1 MACGDAYRNLI
12 VTSTGLSLAN
22 PYDDVPSFT
31 DYEEW
36 KERARELSITAQR
49 QHDTLG
55 EVENRA
61 TPGSFPVWN
70 AIVERRNEMVDKYD
84 ALPSTFLNFEP
95 ATNIS
100 AAIAVC
106 LDAACVIDL
115 SNTGIVGFGET
126 PPVIPGAPPARKPDG
141 VFSGT
146 FGELKTLVLI
156 GAVVVGAAVIVPR
169 LRRR

>member
-1 MACGDAYRNLI
+1 MACGDRFHSLI

-36 KERARELSITAQR
+36 KERARELSVTAQR
-49 QHDTLG
+49 QHDALG
-55 EVENRA
+55 EVENAA

-70 AIVERRNEMVDKYD
+70 AVVDRRNAMVEKYD
-84 ALPSTFLNFEP
+84 ALPSTFLNFDP
-95 ATNIS
+95 ATNIAS
-100 AAIAVC
+100 AIAVC

-115 SNTGIVGFGET
+115 SNAGIVELGGT

-141 VFSGT
+141 FFSGAANLAT
-146 FGELKTLVLI
+146 VVAVG
-156 GAVVVGAAVIVPR
+156 GAVVAGAILVSR